1 MRYAVLSFLLAM
13 PSFAASPVIFG
24 ARGGA
29 SINNN
34 SVFGALPVDVPTRQY
49 AIGPTIGVRLPL
61 GFSVEGDALYN
72 RQSLNLGGVSNL
84 LNGVVN
90 THSDSWEFPV
100 MLKFAAGRHAI
111 APVVGAGV
119 SVRHIN
125 NFGSVPSYLFST
137 STSNNNVGFVA
148 AAGVRCA
155 LGPVYVTPEV
165 RFTRWNGSSF
175 TQSLVDTV
183 LGSQNQ
189 AQVLVGFTF

>member
-1 MRYAVLSFLLAM
+1 MRYAVLSFLLAL
-13 PSFAASPVIFG
+13 PTFAASPLIIG

-29 SINNN
+29 SITNNTVLG
-34 SVFGALPVDVPTRQY
+34 SLPVDVPTRQY
-49 AIGPTIGVRLPL
+49 AIGPTLGVRLPL

-72 RQSLNLGGVSNL
+72 RHSLNIGRFGNL
-84 LNGVVN
+84 LNAIN

-125 NFGSVPSYLFST
+125 NFSDVPSYLFHANT
-137 STSNNNVGFVA
+137 TNNTVGFVA
-148 AAGVRCA
+148 GAGLRFA

-175 TQSLVDTV
+175 TQSLVDAV
-183 LGSQNQ
+183 LGSRNQ
-189 AQVLVGFTF
+189 AQVLVGITF